1 MAIWSQMTVLGHY
14 VYGER
19 GNESLEKQFQIK
31 WNRAALS
38 YKQQKANA

>member
-1 MAIWSQMTVLGHY
+1 MTVLGHY

-19 GNESLEKQFQIK
+19 GNEILEKQFQIK
-31 WNRAALS
+31 LNRVALS

>member
-1 MAIWSQMTVLGHY
+1 MTVLGHY

-31 WNRAALS
+31 FEQSGFALQAAKS
-38 YKQQKANA
+38 